1 MQAYLLTKTGNPD
14 VLRLHDVP
22 EPEPAPGE
30 VRVRVRWIGLNYAE
44 ILSRKGLYGW
54 APKRPYIPGMEA
66 FGEIDAVG
74 VGVTGRSVG
83 EPVIVGAQYG
93 CYAEKVCVPAH
104 QALPALPQFSPEE
117 NAAFAVNYMTAW
129 IALMKMARLQT
140 SDTVF
145 ISPAAGGVGTAA
157 VQLSKAFGCRT
168 LGVAG
173 RAEKIELL
181 QKLGIDLVIN
191 YREQNFEPVVRE
203 FLSGGG
209 IDVAVEMVGGE
220 VFKAC
225 QRLLNPFGRIVVVG
239 FASLNLQKWNPLSWW
254 RTWRDLPKMRLQQ
267 MAEGSFGILSSHV
280 GYLLSRVELMT
291 AIWQELVDFV
301 TRHDIRPVIGRV
313 FSFDAMPD
321 AHRWI
326 ESRQSYGKVLI
337 QGRL

>member
-1 MQAYLLTKTGNPD
+1 MRAYLLTKTGNPD
-14 VLRLHDVP
+14 VLRLHDLP

-74 VGVTGRSVG
+74 DGVTGRAVG
-83 EPVIVGAQYG
+83 DPVIVGAQYG
-93 CYAEKVCVPAH
+93 CYAEKVCVPVH
-104 QALPALPQFSPEE
+104 QALPALPSFSPEE

-129 IALMKMARLQT
+129 IALMKMARLQS

-173 RAEKIELL
+173 GAEKIELL
-181 QKLGIDLVIN
+181 QKLGIDLAIN

-203 FLSGGG
+203 YLSGDG

-254 RTWRDLPKMRLQQ
+254 RTWHDLPKVRLQQ

-280 GYLLSRVELMT
+280 GYLLPRVELMT

-301 TRHDIRPVIGRV
+301 IRHGIRPVVGRV
-313 FSFDAMPD
+313 FSFEAMPD

-326 ESRQSYGKVLI
+326 ESRQSYGKVLVKI
-337 QGRL
+337 RP

>member
-1 MQAYLLTKTGNPD
+1 MRAYLLTKTGNPD

-30 VRVRVRWIGLNYAE
+30 VRVRIRLIGLNYAE

-54 APKRPYIPGMEA
+54 APRRPYILGMEA

-74 VGVTGRSVG
+74 EGVTGRVVG

-104 QALPALPQFSPEE
+104 QALPALPHFCPEE
-117 NAAFAVNYMTAW
+117 NAAFTVNYMTAW
-129 IALMKMARLQT
+129 IALMKMARLLP

-157 VQLSKAFGCRT
+157 VQLSKAYGCRT

-181 QKLGIDLVIN
+181 QKLGVDLAIN

-203 FLSGGG
+203 FLSGDG

-225 QRLLNPFGRIVVVG
+225 QRLLNPFGRIVVAG
-239 FASLNLQKWNPLSWW
+239 FASLNLQKWNPISWW
-254 RTWRDLPKMRLQQ
+254 RTWRDLPRARLQD
-267 MAEGSFGILSSHV
+267 MAEGSFGVLSSHV
-280 GYLLSRVELMT
+280 GYLLPRVELMLGV
-291 AIWQELVDFV
+291 WQELVDYV
-301 TRHDIRPVIGRV
+301 SRHQIRPVIGRV
-313 FSFDAMPD
+313 FAFDALPE

-326 ESRQSYGKVLI
+326 ESRQSHGKVLV
-337 QGRL
+337 QVHD